1 MRSLS
6 SIRMASMIL
15 ACVAASVSV
24 AQTSFNASNWM
35 PPTNP
40 LARVGYVEWAK
51 ALEKATNGELK
62 PMIFT
67 GTSLLPSNAHL
78 SGLQDGIVQVSYH
91 TGTYTPSD
99 LPEDMVVSTLG
110 IGMSDM
116 IVAGFAVSDFYL
128 NDPQMRARFDKL
140 GIVFTGAQSTSQY
153 NLMCTKAIASV
164 ADMSGIKVRMPSAT
178 HAEWARSVGA
188 VPVAVPSS
196 EMFTGL
202 ERGQLDC
209 AANAAND
216 LKSRSLWDVAKHI
229 TLLPLGPYTAGWMWA
244 FNKDFWQQ
252 ISEENRRII
261 LDTNAKYLVGSFLA
275 YESDSRSAL
284 AEAPAHGV
292 TVIEPNQDL
301 LASVEAF
308 SKDDAYK
315 LALQE
320 ASRLGADKP
329 EDLIRRFQETMD
341 KWARLLD
348 GVDRNDAA
356 ALEAIL
362 KENLYDKVDIKT
374 FGM

>member
-1 MRSLS
+1 MRSLF
-6 SIRMASMIL
+6 SIRIASML
-15 ACVAASVSV
+15 LSCAAASASF

-40 LARVGYVEWAK
+40 LARIGYVEWAK
-51 ALEKATNGELK
+51 ALEQATDGELK
-62 PMIFT
+62 PMVFT
-67 GTSLLPSNAHL
+67 GSSLLPSNAHL

-99 LPEDMVVSTLG
+99 LPEDMVLSTLS
-110 IGMSDM
+110 IGMTDM

-128 NDPQMRARFDKL
+128 NDPQMRARFDHL
-140 GIVFTGAQSTSQY
+140 GIVFTGAQSTSLY
-153 NLMCTKAIASV
+153 NLMCTKQITTLE
-164 ADMSGIKVRMPSAT
+164 DMRGVKVRMPSAV

-188 VPVAVPSS
+188 VPVSIPSS

-209 AANAAND
+209 ATNAAND

-252 ISEENRRII
+252 ISEENRNII
-261 LDTNAKYLVGSFLA
+261 FDTNAKYLVASYLA
-275 YESDSRSAL
+275 YESDSHSAL
-284 AEAPAHGV
+284 EEAPAHGV
-292 TVIEPNQDL
+292 TVLLPEDDL
-301 LASVEAF
+301 LTSVQTFSENEA
-308 SKDDAYK
+308 YE

-320 ASRLGADKP
+320 AARLGVTEP
-329 EDLIRRFQETMD
+329 EDLINRFSETVS
-341 KWARLLD
+341 KWEQLLD

-356 ALEAIL
+356 ALEQAL
-362 KENLYDKVDIKT
+362 RDNLYTKIDVKN